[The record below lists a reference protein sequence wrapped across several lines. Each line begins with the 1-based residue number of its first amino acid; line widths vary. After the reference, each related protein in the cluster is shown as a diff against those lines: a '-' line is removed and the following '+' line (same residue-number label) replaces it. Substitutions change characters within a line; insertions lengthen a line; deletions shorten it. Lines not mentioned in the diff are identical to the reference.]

1 MINIFIFENQIK
13 RYTFPRKYSSKYG
26 NSIKYKHGMNGK
38 QSFPRKGSFRE
49 QLETQIRI
57 SN

>member
-1 MINIFIFENQIK
+1 MFSENSNVKDIPFLE
-13 RYTFPRKYSSKYG
+13 YYFSKYV
-26 NSIKYKHGMNGK
+26 KYKHGMNGK